1 MISFS
6 GKPLVSGSAL
16 RWEGQLTVYNYPPG
30 IGPTYRCLFPAP
42 PNPDTVTN
50 CSDGGVVGVVTG
62 VIGCLQALEAIKI
75 IVNCKEGVHS
85 ETNENIKI
93 LSGSMLLFDAISCR
107 FRHIKLR
114 HRRAEANT
122 VCICQIIDRLANS

>member
-1 MISFS
+1 MFLNK

-30 IGPTYRCLFPAP
+30 IGPTYRCLFPVP

-50 CSDGGVVGVVTG
+50 CSDGGVMGVVTG
-62 VIGCLQALEAIKI
+62 VIGSLQALETVKI
-75 IVNCKEGVHS
+75 IISSVGN
-85 ETNENIKI
+85 TENQQSDMSLKV
-93 LSGSMLLFDAISCR
+93 LSGTMLIFDATTSR

-114 HRRAEANT
+114 PRRTEAT
-122 VCICQIIDRLANS
+122 EVI